1 MKFSCN
7 RDVLDRQ
14 LQFVSRV
21 VTTRTSMPIL
31 SNLLLETDKDVIR
44 ISATDLELAIAT
56 TVPATIEQQGS
67 FTIPAKLFQD
77 FVHQNPDGEVSFLLT
92 SSELTCTSEKVTATI
107 PGTDPE
113 EYPPLPVV
121 KETVEVILNL
131 QEVTEALKQVV
142 IACAQDQGRPVLTG
156 VLTKFSTKGT
166 TFAATDSF
174 RLVERVLPSAVVSEE
189 REVLI
194 PMRTIQELIRIAGQ
208 LPSEN
213 QIKILLAENQIV
225 IQVGGVEMYSR
236 LLIGNFPKYQSIIP
250 KEFQA
255 RLHVSVSE
263 FSQALRLATVFS
275 TSGITNVIIDVSE
288 DGRVTLS
295 NYATQRGGA
304 KHTLKT
310 TIEPD
315 FKPVKA
321 AFNTRYLLDALGV
334 TGVSEVELQISGKT
348 SPLVVS
354 VGSPDY
360 TQLVMPIRL
369 DA

>member
-1 MKFSCN
+1 
-7 RDVLDRQ
+7 
-14 LQFVSRV
+14 
-21 VTTRTSMPIL
+21 MPIL
-31 SNLLLETDKDVIR
+31 SNLLLETDKGFIR

-77 FVHQNPDGEVSFLLT
+77 FVHQNPDSEVSFLLK
-92 SSELTCTSEKVTATI
+92 SSELTCTSEQVTATI
-107 PGTDPE
+107 PGIDPE

-121 KETVEVILNL
+121 KETTEVVLGL
-131 QEVTEALKQVV
+131 QDVVDALKQVV

-156 VLTKFSTKGT
+156 VLTKFSPEGT

-174 RLVERVLPSAVVSEE
+174 RLVERHLPKAIVSEE

-194 PMRTIQELIRIAGQ
+194 PVRTIQELIRIAGQ
-208 LPSEN
+208 LPDED
-213 QIKILLAENQIV
+213 QMKILLSDNQLV

-236 LLIGNFPKYQSIIP
+236 LLTGNFPKYQAIIP
-250 KEFQA
+250 KDFLA
-255 RLHVSVSE
+255 IVRVSVTE
-263 FSQALRLATVFS
+263 FSQALRLTTVFS

-288 DGRVTLS
+288 EGSVTLS

-310 TIEPD
+310 KLELG

-334 TGVSEVELQISGKT
+334 TGESEVELQISGKT